1 MNYVEVINLVF
12 ILIFALFGL
21 YLFPYLLFSL
31 IGLFHTKRYPK
42 RNEEPRYGIIVP
54 AKNEEKVIANFIH
67 SIKEANYP
75 MDKIDIFVIAHNCS
89 DKTAE
94 IARKENVI
102 VYEQND
108 PSSNTM
114 GAAFKYL
121 FDRINEDYGIMSYD
135 GFFIFNADN
144 KIEKEFFRKM
154 SDAFLYYKKEAI
166 VTSYRQASN
175 LHENVVSM
183 CYGYYFAMCCGLAF
197 LGRTNAHVSSRITG
211 CGYVIPSFMIKDG
224 WKYTSLTEDI
234 ELTADTAFNG
244 HKIMYCDDAEFYD
257 EQPTSW
263 KVMWKQRLR
272 WAKGIQIVAFK
283 YFKKLLKALFKK
295 DTKDRFKV
303 YDILTFSSLPFI
315 AMTVI
320 TLLQVIVLFFSPLGG
335 VSLQDAFLYYDPSK
349 LFIINMFSLKL
360 GFVYSFIRSIVQAYL
375 LAFFMCIAL
384 FIKYHKRFK
393 GPIIQQ
399 IISIIVCP
407 VFVYLQLPLDL
418 VAFFKKEVKWVPI
431 PHKG

>member
-1 MNYVEVINLVF
+1 MNYVEVVNLIF
-12 ILIFALFGL
+12 TILFALFGL

-42 RNEEPRYGIIVP
+42 TKEEPRYGIIVP
-54 AKNEEKVIANFIH
+54 AKNEENVISNFIE
-67 SIKEANYP
+67 SIKGANYP
-75 MDKIDIFVIAHNCS
+75 KDKIDIFVVVHNCS

-94 IARKENVI
+94 VSRRYNVK
-102 VYEQND
+102 VYEYDD
-108 PSSNTM
+108 PNANTM
-114 GAAFKYL
+114 GGAFKYL
-121 FDRINEDYGIMSYD
+121 FEQINKDYDIMSYD

-144 KIEKEFFRKM
+144 TVEKEFFHKM
-154 SDAFLYYKKEAI
+154 SDAFIFYKKEAI
-166 VTSYRQASN
+166 ITSYRQASN

-283 YFKKLLKALFKK
+283 YFGKLLKALFKS

-315 AMTVI
+315 MMTFL
-320 TLLQVIVLFFSPLGG
+320 TLLRVIALLFSPLGG
-335 VSLQDAFLYYDPSK
+335 VSLQDAFLYYDPSQ
-349 LFIINMFSLKL
+349 FFFINMYSFKL
-360 GFVYSFIRSIVQAYL
+360 GFVYSFARSIVQAYL
-375 LAFFMCIAL
+375 LALLVSISL

-393 GPIIQQ
+393 GPFFQQ
-399 IISIIVCP
+399 IITLFTYPI
-407 VFVYLQLPLDL
+407 FVYLQLPLDL
-418 VAFFKKEVKWVPI
+418 VAFFKKEVKWAPI